1 MRFSRWLLRTLPIL
15 LGMLC
20 PLAGCEPA
28 ALPDHSASEAID
40 SDSPAGVLVEVE
52 IMGFENNE
60 GRCRVAAY
68 EKSSGFQDP
77 NQAVARSVLPIE
89 GNSVRWTFT
98 WQDNGREI
106 SPAGLAISAYH
117 DRNDNGQ
124 LDKSLVGIP
133 TERYGFS
140 NNPKRGYGPP
150 KFDQALVAAPKD
162 ASRQVPWRIEIT
174 IQ

>member
-1 MRFSRWLLRTLPIL
+1 MRFSRCLLRNLPIL

-20 PLAGCEPA
+20 PLAGCEPPP
-28 ALPDHSASEAID
+28 LPVNSPRETNST
-40 SDSPAGVLVEVE
+40 DSPAGMLVEVE
-52 IMGFENNE
+52 ITGFENNE

-77 NQAVARSVLPIE
+77 NHAVARNVLPIE
-89 GNSVRWTFT
+89 GNSVRWSFT
-98 WQDNGREI
+98 WQDNGREL

-117 DRNDNGQ
+117 DQNDNGQ
-124 LDKSLVGIP
+124 LDKSLIGIP

-150 KFDQALVAAPKD
+150 KFDQALIAVPKD
-162 ASRQVPWRIEIT
+162 ASRQAPWRIEIT